1 MAIYKINNDV
11 YDIPEEVVSD
21 FERDNPDA
29 VISYR
34 VGKDE
39 YEIPLHE
46 KGGFLK
52 HFPDAVSLIEEPVD
66 TSMDLVTPKPRVDVT
81 GPVSAQPE
89 YKNPLTNTP
98 EYNLESIRQSGAI
111 EMVKGERDDK
121 GRLRDAVAEKRASV
135 VPELGQAIEDVEESK
150 RKYRKEHPVLSALSG
165 FRGSMAPSVEGIHI
179 NDPKFR
185 NLSAASQL
193 LNESEKLLARRNGG
207 SGVIEGTKSVIEGAK
222 EAASNLN
229 TYSMGLTEMLDNSSV
244 LSVITKFEKGEELS
258 PDEQHLLDAVA
269 INMSAQAV
277 AGDPDLG
284 HLAGSAFVESI
295 PFMVEMMMN
304 PISGA
309 GEGLGK
315 AMTKYALKRFGKKAG
330 SKALEKGAKIA
341 GRVAGDAM
349 AATGMSATSG
359 IVGVAA
365 DATARMTGTPVYT
378 DDFGEIAFGDVARDE
393 KGEVILDGNGKPVP
407 VGSVDKESEGKALYK
422 AFADR
427 SIQNFSEMFG
437 EYFGMAGKTLMNTKL
452 GKKVS
457 SSALM
462 RAMNEFT
469 TADWTK
475 QFNQILKDGKYNG
488 FIGETA
494 EEYVGGLLN
503 TAFVGDQSFEDLAS
517 TDNLVQTVAAVGLMS
532 GIFGSVNLAGIR
544 LTRYKARKDLEKSEK
559 EAYNLLGEDFD
570 VLRDNISPLDPDAQN
585 DAIRNVLASPD
596 LDRDQK
602 EAVFNYFHKQS
613 YYDGLKF
620 GENKR
625 IEEAVQAE
633 TEAVRA
639 ESNPGTGMYIEASK
653 IDPLSGE
660 RIPGTIVQGTME
672 DDKDRVTWK
681 GSDGKVEMILKT
693 EIDPSTVRSESI
705 QEVID
710 ASIEAVKKAEQ
721 EQISR
726 DSKYNPEILSP
737 EETLGQV
744 FYVDGNPHIFKYENG
759 KLRAYLVDINGQPIK
774 PVNNVSVDDYYVAK
788 QEEIDYEESSKNAP
802 LYKLP
807 DGRIVRLIARD
818 EEEVAVEILDRDG
831 VAIDN
836 FSMPTEKFDE
846 EASAIESQKQSPH
859 ADNDLTNEAEPP
871 QTATDDYS
879 RFVDTGEVSEERV
892 NDIASKII
900 RGEPLNPEEESM
912 RAGAAQRV
920 EDKLKEASNPTNTS
934 QITTENAIASPNEE
948 SNVSQNPSASEVLP
962 ADEPEQST
970 PAAIPADEN
979 GNLLYHQA
987 PVEATLS
994 DILDGSLD
1002 SDEIDAFVGENKK
1015 AAGTLLKKVS
1025 EKPPKMSTNKTKYLA
1040 QKKAWSDRVAEAE
1053 QQVAYWNEVESI
1065 LKESHMKPGDKAA
1078 EEIKSMGEPLTGE
1091 ELAAVMLANG
1101 SIKLTKESYKKET
1114 GAGEEETKKMFG
1126 LFATPQNGGVSIER
1140 AGELVMLADLENG
1153 TNHFDQ
1159 EDPNAG
1165 RNAIIEVLSS
1175 ARTRGDLIDYVKNNR
1190 EAMAERER
1198 QAEYNAYA
1206 EWCEEVFH
1214 MSPEEYDAY
1223 EEQVMKDIVSRHLDD
1238 ASYNELMSIFATEQ
1252 NINEDEK
1259 SNAEQ
1264 SGTGE
1269 VREGS
1274 REILPGEE
1282 SVPTER
1288 VGRTEEGSG
1297 AVDGSLD
1304 NENGVAYESPSGRN
1318 VSPYFISNVDSGNG
1332 GNFYRNSEGN
1342 IDLAIIPK
1350 EVFDKIGI
1358 EPAPFRITESMANH
1372 VLKQHGKEINAVTKE
1387 EAVAFVIDI
1396 MNNFDH
1402 VRQGN
1407 NVFSYIFSVENDR
1420 KIGKRAITIIIP
1432 SNVGEYLGV
1441 LSSGF
1446 ERKDRLEKRPLLWE
1460 KGANETSAV
1469 GSAPTNVTPETAHQG
1484 GELNGSASNQR
1495 NDLSIVKDRGLYG
1508 NDQTKKG
1515 EKKYTPS
1522 RETLITPSSNPNRA
1536 DGVTLPS
1543 NGDISIDKDNISSP
1557 DNQTKEEKAFVSP
1570 ERREGESLL
1579 DYAERVTEAHKLFEE
1594 KPQTDL
1600 SLKENTNVGSEMLQK
1615 VPYTSIKPIG
1625 IGPFGPIYDQF
1636 RGKVKEAFDF
1646 LLNRREGDLL
1656 GVFHRDDV
1664 GDIDLVWGDAQK
1676 NQGIAHILDKHV
1688 ERQSDFQSVEEAINV
1703 IEDVIINGVIQ
1714 KEGKNRI
1721 ELIGG
1726 NYKVV
1731 IRKDFDGVSK
1741 NWIVTAFDYE
1751 RGITEKTSSTITRS
1765 TPDSNEGGRAVAS
1778 DEVYGIKDSDISSEN
1793 QTEKAKPFVSPEKK
1807 EGENLLDYAERI
1819 TEVHKLFEEEQKV
1832 ETNPSEAQKEAGNY
1846 KKGHIKIDGFDI
1858 TIEQPA
1864 GSVRS
1869 GKDADGK
1876 EWSVVMNNTYGYI
1889 RGTKGVDGDHIDV
1902 FLGPNTDSEMVYV
1915 VDQVN
1920 PDGSFDE
1927 HKVMMGFNSLEDAKN
1942 AYLSNYEEGWQG
1954 LGDITGIPLTGFKEW
1969 VDSSHRKTKPF
1980 AEYKQIKK
1988 KEEFDESIQ
1997 PLGEKSQTTT
2007 TTKNSDQIRFREVKP
2022 NSEEEIIIKQAKTNG
2037 TYMKAPNGKPS
2048 NLDERQWVQVRT
2060 KAFKDWFGDWETSP
2074 EEASKVVDENGEPKV
2089 VLHGTPHK
2097 FNTFDRGRQGS
2108 SNDYGWL
2115 GSGFYFYGNN
2125 RRYAE
2130 LYAKGGDIKEV
2141 FLSVR
2146 SPYYAT
2152 SSEMEVLAEADNRET
2167 SESFT
2172 EDVLSE
2178 NCDGVSYDGDL
2189 NDEWVVYDPNQ
2200 IKSATENIGEFSL
2213 YNDDIRFREVKE
2225 KDGSKSLVGLHNI
2238 SENKL
2243 KKALKLGGFANPSAA
2258 VIDVSKQTHEGYGEI
2273 SLVLP
2278 SSMIDKKTGRNA
2290 GTWSQ
2295 DAWTPVYPQIE
2306 KQFGEKGGDKASED
2320 IMSVPKE
2327 MQGVTRQGV
2336 NSWMDGRSGKQLAY
2350 LYLHEQGK
2358 APDLIRVEAKY
2369 PESLHKEVKNIMG
2382 DGIGLYD
2389 LDTGKQIRLLDLY
2402 IRESFSGDKT
2412 AYEKDQQ
2419 EKIQR
2424 IEEKIKLRNNPKSL
2438 VVRRAQEDLDDLKE
2452 KGYDYNQL
2460 ADFAENV
2467 LSDAK
2472 YTGTVN
2478 DAGTLLKAQ
2487 EYIAENG
2494 LQKDFDRWLDSL
2506 NDRYEVKEVIFDGFT
2521 SSGYRRYTPNTLE
2534 NVSKFMKKEGRNA
2547 ATGLS
2552 ASFNTFAAGMLKMH
2566 GSLND
2571 IRREKGKLTSD
2582 HSDVDAFREKW
2593 SDVYYDLGMKLQP
2606 DAKGFDDYGLARLM
2620 EAAQSKTPKKYI
2632 KDEYGIDFSDED
2644 ASRLN
2649 EMIEAIRNEYPATYF
2664 ETKFERP
2671 VYLEEFAAAVVPDNV
2686 DKEITEAMAN
2696 AGMQVFTYKNGDE
2709 ASRNEAVQKATEIEG
2724 VRFRK
2729 PEDAANSGID
2739 EVNQKFNEELQQQ
2752 IDGTLSKGHVYH
2764 LGRPDSALLSA
2775 GIPNLPIE
2783 LAASRLSNKSMQ
2795 ENHPFELGEIENLP
2809 QAIHNPMAVFRS
2821 ATHIGSFV
2829 VMTEIEHK
2837 GRNFVVA
2844 IQTNKTKGKIEI
2856 NDIRSIHY
2864 RTSNAH
2870 MANWIEE
2877 GLLEYVDKKRMPEW
2891 LSKQRYNSA
2900 EVKKL
2905 YGHATKI
2912 IENFQNPTPKQ
2923 GEIVSE
2929 INDLSS
2935 KLHTPVTIITDV
2947 NEITDANEKN
2957 QLRKRSSKGWYDPQT
2972 KEIVIVLPNNRDV
2985 ADVQRTFLHEAVAHH
3000 GLRKLFGDDF
3010 DTFLNNVYTNAEG
3023 IRREIL
3029 RRTQGNPLKLH
3040 EATEEYLADLAE
3052 RGFDNKE
3059 ERSLWSKIKD
3069 AFIEMLRKVGVD
3081 LGFKLSDADLRY
3093 ILWRSYRNLEE
3104 GNLLDLAEDV
3114 SMRNKWGIGDYGV
3127 HNDNIA
3133 PDVVYRDND
3142 PLPTGK
3148 RKQSRKKKGSLAK
3161 DKKMI
3166 ENLRE
3171 RIDRMG
3177 KNSEQIEDAKKD
3189 LVNEI
3194 KNRIDSKDASRLNKE
3209 DLMSL
3214 LRQVRDIKTK
3224 EDLSGKLMEVE
3235 RISYEIGIRS
3245 AQRDIDKSLALKTQD
3260 VNGKNM
3266 SIAKNV
3272 DDSTRRIFQFMRG
3285 RLSDLKASGYEQDMT
3300 DLRRR
3305 NKELRELIDA
3315 NKRKSLYGDLS
3326 ENESLSVANEIASY
3340 EQEIETN
3347 KAKLSDLKAMAED
3360 IRNAK
3365 AKSTESDLDEMIDE
3379 LKAKM
3384 SAAASGSAIWKREDS
3399 ERLTALNIIKNSLE
3413 SRKYDRAAENTLVE
3427 IEAKLRNNSQLYRNM
3442 SGKGVV
3448 DKGDAKE
3455 RRSRAKEIIAE
3466 NKRQI
3471 VCFRRLYNE
3480 IRRSQLDVL
3489 KSTQEQLTELINGGK
3504 DALRKM
3510 TEEEIERGRSI
3521 IRNSLD
3527 DVIDKPV
3534 DINNMK
3540 AGEMNFLKKFFSA
3553 PLGSFDYMAQRIG
3566 RKFFNGEGYIY
3577 QYFVKGE
3584 NGTIACENTYAKG
3597 IRRFR
3602 DTFEAKTKE
3611 IFGKNAESILY
3622 ESDKKIKNTGIYMID
3637 THPGDTYGQKV
3648 EKELTRGE
3656 AMYLYMVWKMNDG
3669 RMKLE
3674 KQGVDDDTMREIEDF
3689 IGPQYRKL
3697 ADWIQEDLLVNL
3709 RDKYNERYLE
3719 MYDTQMANIPNYVP
3733 LRINKNAV
3741 SQESNL
3747 EDNKRREKSL
3757 EERTRS
3763 LIKRTVNDKPVD
3775 LTTNG
3780 IGVVFEHVKEM
3791 EEWYAFVRV
3800 RRDLD
3805 YVLGNIE
3812 FRNRVNANA
3821 HGHFSNFKDAA
3832 ILASHSHLP
3841 NDPGISDTFWSK
3853 LSKGVVGGNIAFRLN
3868 TAAKQIYSLPA
3879 FLGYSQSPKF
3889 MACFAKNIG
3898 LGLAES
3904 TSLGKMKGTYQWCI
3918 ENMPL
3923 FYARVKEGDA
3933 GNEKLQNKGFGKGI
3947 DKYLKSGMVPNK
3959 FVDAFTVAIGAKTV
3973 YEYTYDRLTNG
3984 PDKIAADEARRQAL
3998 VDADI
4003 FFNQSQQ
4010 SGMDTFLSPMQRSRS
4025 MLDIAFTTYQNSN
4038 IGYVRKVMLNFY
4050 DLVKLKDWNKLR
4062 GNYVEKYISEGI
4074 EKNKAYD
4081 MATGKLL
4088 NDSRKQLFGLMLFGW
4103 GMNMLW
4109 DWGSRGLMGFFAG
4122 DDDENDMYKDIV
4134 KYLTSPIRGIP
4145 IGNIV
4150 SNLVEGYDINPV
4162 IFMDEVVHAWKSI
4175 TTSYDDNGIDPL
4187 LAIDVLSSGSKLSGF
4202 DLEMW
4207 GNIYLGMEG
4216 AVRHL
4221 GREGYEMQDLLFFLN
4236 TPKSQR
4242 VKVAHE
4248 MYKDSSLLDFAE
4260 KVSRAYRYTPL
4271 SDKWEYWVPG
4281 TERMTHSKM
4290 NKIKKEYQEEKMT
4303 DEQKEKLKES
4313 KELEKKWRKIKDLSI
4328 DPGATRRY
4336 LDNH

>member
-1 MAIYKINNDV
+1 MNDNINKL
-11 YDIPEEVVSD
+11 YSSLQKEGFEDIGTEHQ
-21 FERDNPDA
+21 FRN
-29 VISYR
+29 Y
-34 VGKDE
+34 VGKPENVGVLYDALAKE
-39 YEIPLHE
+39 GYEDI
-46 KGGFLK
+46 GS
-52 HFPDAVSLIEEPVD
+52 AEEFSKWL
-66 TSMDLVTPKPRVDVT
+66 TSAAEESDKNQPMDLVTPKPRVDVS

-98 EYNLESIRQSGAI
+98 EYNLESIRQSGTI
-111 EMVKGERDDK
+111 ERVKGERDDK
-121 GRLRDAVAEKRASV
+121 GRLQDAVTEKRASV
-135 VPELGQAIEDVEESK
+135 VPELGQAIEAVEESK
-150 RKYRKEHPVLSALSG
+150 RKYRKEHPILSALSG

-193 LNESEKLLARRNGG
+193 LNESERILARHNGG
-207 SGVIEGTKSVIEGAK
+207 SVIEGAK
-222 EAASNLN
+222 EAASNLD
-229 TYSMGLTEMLDNSSV
+229 TYSMGLTEMLDNSGI
-244 LSVITKFEKGEELS
+244 LSAITKFEKGEELS
-258 PDEQHLLDAVA
+258 QDEQHLLDAVA

-277 AGDPDLG
+277 AGDPGLG
-284 HLAGSAFVESI
+284 HVAGSAFVESI

-309 GEGLGK
+309 GEGVGK
-315 AMTKYALKRFGKKAG
+315 AMTRYALKRFGKTAG

-349 AATGMSATSG
+349 AATGMAATSG
-359 IVGVAA
+359 IAGVAA
-365 DATARMTGTPVYT
+365 DATARRTGTPVYT
-378 DDFGEIAFGDVARDE
+378 DDFGEVTFGDVARDE
-393 KGEVILDGNGKPVP
+393 KGEIILDGNGKPVP

-452 GKKVS
+452 GKRVS

-462 RAMNEFT
+462 RAMDKFT

-475 QFNQILKDGKYNG
+475 QFNQMLKDGKYNG

-503 TAFVGDQSFEDLAS
+503 AAFVGDQSFKDLAS

-559 EAYNLLGEDFD
+559 KAYDLLGGDFE
-570 VLRDNISPLDPDAQN
+570 VLRNNLSSLDSDARE
-585 DAIRNVLASPD
+585 DAIKAVLASPD
-596 LDRDQK
+596 LDRSQK
-602 EAVFNYFHKQS
+602 VAVLDYFHKQS
-613 YYDGLKF
+613 YYNGLKF

-625 IEEAVQAE
+625 IEEAVQSE
-633 TEAVRA
+633 TKAVRA
-639 ESNPGTGMYIEASK
+639 ESNPGTGMYIAASR

-660 RIPGTIVQGTME
+660 RIPGTIVQGAME

-681 GSDGKVEMILKT
+681 GPDGKIEMILKA

-705 QEVID
+705 PEVID
-710 ASIEAVKKAEQ
+710 ASIEAVRETEQ
-721 EQISR
+721 AKIDQDSR
-726 DSKYNPEILSP
+726 YSPEILSP

-744 FYVDGNPHIFKYENG
+744 FYVKGNPYIFKYENG
-759 KLRAYLVDINGQPIK
+759 QLKAYLVDINGQPIK
-774 PVNNVSVDDYYVAK
+774 PANNIGVDDYYAAK

-807 DGRIVRLIARD
+807 DGRIARLIARD

-831 VAIDN
+831 VVIDN
-836 FSMPTEKFDE
+836 FSMPNEKFDR
-846 EASAIESQKQSPH
+846 EASAIESQTQSPD
-859 ADNDLTNEAEPP
+859 ADNGLTNEAKPQ
-871 QTATDDYS
+871 QTAADNYS
-879 RFVDTGEVSEERV
+879 RFVDAGEVSDERV

-912 RAGAAQRV
+912 RAVAAQRV
-920 EDKLKEASNPTNTS
+920 EDKLKEASNPINTS
-934 QITTENAIASPNEE
+934 QITTENAVASLREE
-948 SNVSQNPSASEVLP
+948 SNMSQNPSVSKESPTDV
-962 ADEPEQST
+962 PEQST
-970 PAAIPADEN
+970 SAAIPADEN
-979 GNLLYHQA
+979 GRLLYHLA
-987 PVEATLS
+987 PVEATLG
-994 DILDGSLD
+994 DILDGTLD
-1002 SDEIDAFVGENKK
+1002 SDEIDAFIEENKK
-1015 AAGTLLKKVS
+1015 AAGALLKKVN
-1025 EKPPKMSTNKTKYLA
+1025 EKPPKMSTDKAKYLA

-1053 QQVAYWNEVESI
+1053 RQASYWKEVENI
-1065 LKESHMKPGDKAA
+1065 LKESRMKPGDKAA
-1078 EEIKSMGEPLTGE
+1078 EEIKSMGKPLTGE
-1091 ELAAVMLANG
+1091 ELAAMMLANG

-1126 LFATPQNGGVSIER
+1126 LFASAGNGGVSIER

-1165 RNAIIEVLSS
+1165 RNAVIEVLAS

-1190 EAMAERER
+1190 AAMAERER

-1206 EWCEEVFH
+1206 EWCEEMFH
-1214 MSPEEYDAY
+1214 MSPEDYEAY
-1223 EEQVMKDIVSRHLDD
+1223 EEDLRKQAEAVTDEAIEYVNGEIADEIQSIREEHSEID
-1238 ASYNELMSIFATEQ
+1238 AILAQ
-1252 NINEDEK
+1252 NKKSDEK
-1259 SNAEQ
+1259 IERNDEG
-1264 SGTGE
+1264 GTGGL
-1269 VREGS
+1269 REGS
-1274 REILPGEE
+1274 GQLLPEE
-1282 SVPTER
+1282 QSLQAGR
-1288 VGRTEEGSG
+1288 IGRTEEGSA
-1297 AVDGSLD
+1297 AV
-1304 NENGVAYESPSGRN
+1304 
-1318 VSPYFISNVDSGNG
+1318 
-1332 GNFYRNSEGN
+1332 
-1342 IDLAIIPK
+1342 
-1350 EVFDKIGI
+1350 
-1358 EPAPFRITESMANH
+1358 
-1372 VLKQHGKEINAVTKE
+1372 
-1387 EAVAFVIDI
+1387 
-1396 MNNFDH
+1396 
-1402 VRQGN
+1402 
-1407 NVFSYIFSVENDR
+1407 
-1420 KIGKRAITIIIP
+1420 
-1432 SNVGEYLGV
+1432 
-1441 LSSGF
+1441 
-1446 ERKDRLEKRPLLWE
+1446 
-1460 KGANETSAV
+1460 
-1469 GSAPTNVTPETAHQG
+1469 
-1484 GELNGSASNQR
+1484 
-1495 NDLSIVKDRGLYG
+1495 
-1508 NDQTKKG
+1508 
-1515 EKKYTPS
+1515 
-1522 RETLITPSSNPNRA
+1522 
-1536 DGVTLPS
+1536 
-1543 NGDISIDKDNISSP
+1543 
-1557 DNQTKEEKAFVSP
+1557 
-1570 ERREGESLL
+1570 
-1579 DYAERVTEAHKLFEE
+1579 
-1594 KPQTDL
+1594 DL
-1600 SLKENTNVGSEMLQK
+1600 SLNSEDGITQESASGEIAPAGVGILG
-1615 VPYTSIKPIG
+1615 SI
-1625 IGPFGPIYDQF
+1625 FTQF
-1636 RGKVKEAFDF
+1636 KGNAKAAIEF
-1646 LLNRREGDLL
+1646 LLNRKEGDAVAAL
-1656 GVFHRDDV
+1656 FHKDV
-1664 GDIDLVWGDAQK
+1664 GDIDIYWGNEKAGLMKIAQK
-1676 NQGIAHILDKHV
+1676 HPEVLDNLQAILENMKV
-1688 ERQSDFQSVEEAINV
+1688 VKSSD
-1703 IEDVIINGVIQ
+1703 
-1714 KEGKNRI
+1714 NRI
-1721 ELIGG
+1721 VLESDTHKAI
-1726 NYKVV
+1726 
-1731 IRKDFDGVSK
+1731 VSK
-1741 NWIVTAFDYE
+1741 KLGDVETPNWLLSAYEKKEKNVSASSSDIETEPAGKENGTAAFLNVSF
-1751 RGITEKTSSTITRS
+1751 R
-1765 TPDSNEGGRAVAS
+1765 N
-1778 DEVYGIKDSDISSEN
+1778 KDNDISSEN
-1793 QTEKAKPFVSPEKK
+1793 QTGKAKPFVSPEKK

-1819 TEVHKLFEEEQKV
+1819 TKAHKLFEEEQKV
-1832 ETNPSEAQKEAGNY
+1832 DTNPSEAQKEAGNY
-1846 KKGHIKIDGFDI
+1846 KKGHIKVDGFDI

-1915 VDQVN
+1915 VDQIN

-1954 LGDITGIPLTGFKEW
+1954 LGDITGIPLAGFKEW
-1969 VDSSHRKTKPF
+1969 VGSSHRKTKPF
-1980 AEYKQIKK
+1980 AEYRQIKK
-1988 KEEFDESIQ
+1988 KREFDESIQ
-1997 PLGEKSQTTT
+1997 LLLEKSQVPT
-2007 TTKNSDQIRFREVKP
+2007 TTKNNDEIRFREVKAP
-2022 NSEEEIIIKQAKTNG
+2022 LEEEIIIQQAKATG
-2037 TYMKAPNGKPS
+2037 TYMKAPNGKPT

-2089 VLHGTPHK
+2089 VLHGTPYK

-2130 LYAKGGDIKEV
+2130 LYAKGGDVKEV

-2178 NCDGVSYDGDL
+2178 NCDGVSYNGDL

-2213 YNDDIRFREVKE
+2213 YDDDIRFRVVHHGTGGSFDRFSTEKIGTGEGEVAFGWGLYFTDQKE
-2225 KDGSKSLVGLHNI
+2225 IAEYYAETIGDMPTYVLYKNDKPADMREELSRIIYNYDGDV
-2238 SENKL
+2238 
-2243 KKALKLGGFANPSAA
+2243 KKAIRG
-2258 VIDVSKQTHEGYGEI
+2258 I
-2273 SLVLP
+2273 
-2278 SSMIDKKTGRNA
+2278 KKNA
-2290 GTWSQ
+2290 
-2295 DAWTPVYPQIE
+2295 
-2306 KQFGEKGGDKASED
+2306 
-2320 IMSVPKE
+2320 
-2327 MQGVTRQGV
+2327 
-2336 NSWMDGRSGKQLAY
+2336 
-2350 LYLHEQGK
+2350 
-2358 APDLIRVEAKY
+2358 
-2369 PESLHKEVKNIMG
+2369 
-2382 DGIGLYD
+2382 
-2389 LDTGKQIRLLDLY
+2389 
-2402 IRESFSGDKT
+2402 
-2412 AYEKDQQ
+2412 
-2419 EKIQR
+2419 KI
-2424 IEEKIKLRNNPKSL
+2424 
-2438 VVRRAQEDLDDLKE
+2438 
-2452 KGYDYNQL
+2452 
-2460 ADFAENV
+2460 
-2467 LSDAK
+2467 
-2472 YTGTVN
+2472 
-2478 DAGTLLKAQ
+2478 
-2487 EYIAENG
+2487 
-2494 LQKDFDRWLDSL
+2494 W
-2506 NDRYEVKEVIFDGFT
+2506 
-2521 SSGYRRYTPNTLE
+2521 
-2534 NVSKFMKKEGRNA
+2534 KKEGDLKYA
-2547 ATGLS
+2547 AELMKS
-2552 ASFNTFAAGMLKMH
+2552 VDRLQQEDPKAWVLKKE
-2566 GSLND
+2566 GNRY
-2571 IRREKGKLTSD
+2571 IY
-2582 HSDVDAFREKW
+2582 DVDIPDSGYLNWDKAVPQEYKSRIQKQAEMENIAFDLDGEKISPEEYFTKVGKDLKGEKLYECLINTLG
-2593 SDVYYDLGMKLQP
+2593 SDKNASLFLNRSGFNGIEYESGRTFSNK
-2606 DAKGFDDYGLARLM
+2606 KGGEMNYVVFDDKAVRIINQLRYRPREG
-2620 EAAQSKTPKKYI
+2620 TPSI
-2632 KDEYGIDFSDED
+2632 
-2644 ASRLN
+2644 
-2649 EMIEAIRNEYPATYF
+2649 
-2664 ETKFERP
+2664 
-2671 VYLEEFAAAVVPDNV
+2671 
-2686 DKEITEAMAN
+2686 KEIN
-2696 AGMQVFTYKNGDE
+2696 A
-2709 ASRNEAVQKATEIEG
+2709 
-2724 VRFRK
+2724 
-2729 PEDAANSGID
+2729 
-2739 EVNQKFNEELQQQ
+2739 KFNNQLQEQ

-2764 LGRPDSALLSA
+2764 LGRPSEMLLSA
-2775 GIPNLPIE
+2775 GIPDLPIE
-2783 LAASRLSNKSMQ
+2783 LRADKLALKASEEYKS
-2795 ENHPFELGEIENLP
+2795 NHPFQLLEVANLP
-2809 QAIHNPMAVFRS
+2809 EAIADPIAIFDSNSKVGS
-2821 ATHIGSFV
+2821 KVILIGL
-2829 VMTEIEHK
+2829 EDKK
-2837 GRNFVVA
+2837 GNNFIVA
-2844 IQTNKTKGKIEI
+2844 MNTNIPRGWKRIQVNSIVSIYPKDQVRDIIYWVNRGDRMKYANKEQFL
-2856 NDIRSIHY
+2856 
-2864 RTSNAH
+2864 
-2870 MANWIEE
+2870 NWITQQMPHATD
-2877 GLLEYVDKKRMPEW
+2877 LEIQIQELNV
-2891 LSKQRYNSA
+2891 
-2900 EVKKL
+2900 
-2905 YGHATKI
+2905 ATKI
-2912 IENFQNPTPKQ
+2912 IENFQNPTSKQ

-2929 INDLSS
+2929 IENLSS
-2935 KLHTPVTIITDV
+2935 KLHTPVTVIKDV
-2947 NEITDANEKN
+2947 NEITDANEKT
-2957 QLRKRSSKGWYDPQT
+2957 QLRKRSSKGWYNPKT
-2972 KEIVIVLPNNRDV
+2972 KEIVIVLPNNMDI
-2985 ADVQRTFLHEAVAHH
+2985 ADAQRTFLHEAVAHH
-3000 GLRKLFGDDF
+3000 GLRKLLGDDF
-3010 DTFLNNVYTNAEG
+3010 DTFLGNIYANANEG

-3029 RRTQGNPLKLH
+3029 RRTEGNPLRLH

-3059 ERSLWSKIKD
+3059 ERSLWNRIKD
-3069 AFIEMLRKVGVD
+3069 AFIDMLRKIGVD
-3081 LGFKLSDADLRY
+3081 LGFKLSDDDLRY

-3114 SMRNKWGIGDYGV
+3114 SMRNKLGVGEYGV
-3127 HNDNIA
+3127 RNNKAAPNIL
-3133 PDVVYRDND
+3133 YKKSN
-3142 PLPTGK
+3142 LPSDDREK
-3148 RKQSRKKKGSLAK
+3148 KYHKKKTRPAK
-3161 DKKMI
+3161 DEKIIKD
-3166 ENLRE
+3166 LRE
-3171 RIDRMG
+3171 RIERLG
-3177 KNSEQIEDAKKD
+3177 KNSEQIEDVKKD

-3194 KNRIDSKDASRLNKE
+3194 KNRIDTKDANHLNKR

-3214 LRQVRDIKTK
+3214 LRQVRDVKTK
-3224 EDLSGKLMEVE
+3224 EDMAGKLMEVE
-3235 RISYEIGIRS
+3235 RISYEIRIRS
-3245 AQRDIDKSLALKTQD
+3245 TQRDIDKSLALKTQD

-3305 NKELRELIDA
+3305 NRELRELIDA

-3326 ENESLSVANEIASY
+3326 ESESQSLANEISSY
-3340 EQEIETN
+3340 EQEIEAN
-3347 KAKLSDLKAMAED
+3347 KSRLSELKEMADE
-3360 IRNAK
+3360 IRNAR
-3365 AKSTESDLDEMIDE
+3365 AEDTEADLDEMIDE

-3384 SAAASGSAIWKREDS
+3384 STAASGSAIWKREDS
-3399 ERLTALNIIKNSLE
+3399 ERLAALNIIKNSLE
-3413 SRKYDRAAENTLVE
+3413 SRKYDRAAENTLSE

-3448 DKGDAKE
+3448 DKGEAKE

-3534 DINNMK
+3534 DIDNMK
-3540 AGEMNFLKKFFSA
+3540 ADEMNFLKKFFSA

-3566 RKFFNGEGYIY
+3566 RKLFNGEGYIY

-3584 NGTIACENTYAKG
+3584 NGTVACENTYAKG
-3597 IRRFR
+3597 IRHFR

-3611 IFGKNAESILY
+3611 IFGKNAESVLY

-3637 THPGDTYGQKV
+3637 THPGDTYGRKV
-3648 EKELTRGE
+3648 EKELTKGE

-3674 KQGVDDDTMREIEDF
+3674 KQGVDDDTMQEIEDF

-3719 MYDTQMANIPNYVP
+3719 MYDTQMADIPNYVP

-3763 LIKRTVNDKPVD
+3763 LINRTINDKPVD

-3780 IGVVFEHVKEM
+3780 IGVIFEHVKEM
-3791 EEWYAFVRV
+3791 EEWYAFARV

-3868 TAAKQIYSLPA
+3868 TAFKQIYSLPA

-3889 MACFAKNIG
+3889 IAYFAKNIG

-3923 FYARVKEGDA
+3923 FYARVKDGDA
-3933 GNEKLQNKGFGKGI
+3933 GNEKLQNRGFSKGI
-3947 DKYLKSGMVPNK
+3947 DKYLKAGMIPNK

-3984 PDKIAADEARRQAL
+3984 PDKIAAEEARRQAL

-4062 GNYVEKYISEGI
+4062 RKYAEKYISEGV
-4074 EKNKAYD
+4074 EENKAYD

-4103 GMNMLW
+4103 GMNMMW

-4122 DDDENDMYKDIV
+4122 DDDENDIYKDIV

-4242 VKVAHE
+4242 VKVVQE

-4290 NKIKKEYQEEKMT
+4290 NKIKREYQEGKIP
-4303 DEQKEKLKES
+4303 DEQKEKLKER
-4313 KELEKKWRKIKDLSI
+4313 KELEKKWRKAKDLSI
-4328 DPGATRRY
+4328 DLEAMRRY
-4336 LDNH
+4336 LDSH

>member
-1 MAIYKINNDV
+1 MNDNINKL
-11 YDIPEEVVSD
+11 YSSLQKEGFEDIGTEQQ
-21 FERDNPDA
+21 FRN
-29 VISYR
+29 Y
-34 VGKDE
+34 VGKPENVGVLYDALAKE
-39 YEIPLHE
+39 GYEDI
-46 KGGFLK
+46 GS
-52 HFPDAVSLIEEPVD
+52 AEEFSKWL
-66 TSMDLVTPKPRVDVT
+66 TSAAEESGKNQTMDLVTPKPRVDVS

-98 EYNLESIRQSGAI
+98 EYNLESIRQSGTI

-121 GRLRDAVAEKRASV
+121 GRLRDAVAEKRASI

-222 EAASNLN
+222 EAASDLN
-229 TYSMGLTEMLDNSSV
+229 TYSMGLTEMLDNSNV
-244 LSVITKFEKGEELS
+244 LSAITKFEKGEELS
-258 PDEQHLLDAVA
+258 SDEQHLLDAVA

-284 HLAGSAFVESI
+284 HLMGSAFVESI

-315 AMTKYALKRFGKKAG
+315 AMTKYALKRFGKEAG

-365 DATARMTGTPVYT
+365 DATARMTGAPVYT
-378 DDFGEIAFGDVARDE
+378 DDFGEVSFGDVARDE
-393 KGEVILDGNGKPVP
+393 KGEMILDGNGKPVP
-407 VGSVDKESEGKALYK
+407 VGSVGKESEGKALYK
-422 AFADR
+422 AFTSR
-427 SIQNFSEMFG
+427 SIENFSEMFG
-437 EYFGMAGKTLMNTKL
+437 EYFGMAGKTLMNTTL
-452 GKKVS
+452 GKKIS

-462 RAMNEFT
+462 RSMDAFT

-503 TAFVGDQSFEDLAS
+503 AAFVGDQSFEDLAS

-544 LTRYKARKDLEKSEK
+544 LARYKARKDLEKSEK

-570 VLRDNISPLDPDAQN
+570 VLRDNISSLDPDAQQ
-585 DAIRNVLASPD
+585 DAVKNVLASPD

-602 EAVFNYFHKQS
+602 EAVFDYFYKQS
-613 YYDGLKF
+613 YYNGLKF

-633 TEAVRA
+633 TEAIRA

-660 RIPGTIVQGTME
+660 HIPGTIVQGTME
-672 DDKDRVTWK
+672 DGKDRVTWK
-681 GSDGKVEMILKT
+681 GPDGKVEMILKT

-710 ASIEAVKKAEQ
+710 ASIEAIKKAEQ

-774 PVNNVSVDDYYVAK
+774 PVNNVSVDDYYAAK
-788 QEEIDYEESSKNAP
+788 QEELDYEESSKNAP

-807 DGRIVRLIARD
+807 DGRIARLIARD

-831 VAIDN
+831 VVIDN
-836 FSMPTEKFDE
+836 FSMPKEKFDE
-846 EASAIESQKQSPH
+846 EASAVEPQEQSPN
-859 ADNDLTNEAEPP
+859 ADNGLTEELGVP
-871 QTATDDYS
+871 QTAGDDYS
-879 RFVDTGEVSEERV
+879 RFVDTGEVSDERV

-912 RAGAAQRV
+912 RAGVAQRV
-920 EDKLKEASNPTNTS
+920 EDKLKEASNPINTS
-934 QITTENAIASPNEE
+934 QITTENAIASPNGE
-948 SNVSQNPSASEVLP
+948 SNMSQNPAGAEESV
-962 ADEPEQST
+962 ADVPDQDTST
-970 PAAIPADEN
+970 VIPADEN

-1015 AAGTLLKKVS
+1015 AASALLKKVS

-1065 LKESHMKPGDKAA
+1065 LKESRMKPGDKAA

-1190 EAMAERER
+1190 AAMAERER

-1223 EEQVMKDIVSRHLDD
+1223 EELVMNDIISRHLDD

-1252 NINEDEK
+1252 NINEDDK
-1259 SNAEQ
+1259 KHDAEQ
-1264 SGTGE
+1264 SGAGE
-1269 VREGS
+1269 ARQGS

-1288 VGRTEEGSG
+1288 VGRTEEGPE

-1304 NENGVAYESPSGRN
+1304 NENGVTYESASGRN
-1318 VSPYFISNVDSGNG
+1318 VSPYSISNVDSGNG
-1332 GNFYRNSEGN
+1332 GNFYQNSEGN

-1372 VLKQHGKEINAVTKE
+1372 VLKQHGKEINTVTKE

-1396 MNNFDH
+1396 MNTFDH

-1469 GSAPTNVTPETAHQG
+1469 GSAPTNVTSETAHQG

-1495 NDLSIVKDRGLYG
+1495 NDLSIVKDSRLSE
-1508 NDQTKKG
+1508 NNQIKPE
-1515 EKKYTPS
+1515 EKKEFIAPK
-1522 RETLITPSSNPNRA
+1522 IKPNEA
-1536 DGVTLPS
+1536 V
-1543 NGDISIDKDNISSP
+1543 
-1557 DNQTKEEKAFVSP
+1557 
-1570 ERREGESLL
+1570 L
-1579 DYAERVTEAHKLFEE
+1579 DYAARVVNAKER
-1594 KPQTDL
+1594 
-1600 SLKENTNVGSEMLQK
+1600 
-1615 VPYTSIKPIG
+1615 
-1625 IGPFGPIYDQF
+1625 
-1636 RGKVKEAFDF
+1636 
-1646 LLNRREGDLL
+1646 
-1656 GVFHRDDV
+1656 
-1664 GDIDLVWGDAQK
+1664 
-1676 NQGIAHILDKHV
+1676 
-1688 ERQSDFQSVEEAINV
+1688 
-1703 IEDVIINGVIQ
+1703 
-1714 KEGKNRI
+1714 
-1721 ELIGG
+1721 
-1726 NYKVV
+1726 
-1731 IRKDFDGVSK
+1731 
-1741 NWIVTAFDYE
+1741 
-1751 RGITEKTSSTITRS
+1751 
-1765 TPDSNEGGRAVAS
+1765 
-1778 DEVYGIKDSDISSEN
+1778 
-1793 QTEKAKPFVSPEKK
+1793 
-1807 EGENLLDYAERI
+1807 
-1819 TEVHKLFEEEQKV
+1819 FEEEQKV
-1832 ETNPSEAQKEAGNY
+1832 NTHPTEAQKEAGNY
-1846 KKGHIKIDGFDI
+1846 KKGHIKVDGFDM

-1889 RGTKGVDGDHIDV
+1889 RGTQGVDGDHIDV
-1902 FLGPNTDSEMVYV
+1902 FLGPNTDSSMVYV

-1927 HKVMMGFNSLEDAKN
+1927 HKVMMGFNLLEDAKS

-1954 LGDITGIPLTGFKEW
+1954 LGNITGIPMAGFKEW
-1969 VDSSHRKTKPF
+1969 VGSSHRKTKPF

-1997 PLGEKSQTTT
+1997 PLGEKSQST
-2007 TTKNSDQIRFREVKP
+2007 TTKNSDQIRFRE
-2022 NSEEEIIIKQAKTNG
+2022 I
-2037 TYMKAPNGKPS
+2037 
-2048 NLDERQWVQVRT
+2048 
-2060 KAFKDWFGDWETSP
+2060 
-2074 EEASKVVDENGEPKV
+2074 
-2089 VLHGTPHK
+2089 
-2097 FNTFDRGRQGS
+2097 
-2108 SNDYGWL
+2108 
-2115 GSGFYFYGNN
+2115 
-2125 RRYAE
+2125 
-2130 LYAKGGDIKEV
+2130 
-2141 FLSVR
+2141 
-2146 SPYYAT
+2146 
-2152 SSEMEVLAEADNRET
+2152 
-2167 SESFT
+2167 
-2172 EDVLSE
+2172 
-2178 NCDGVSYDGDL
+2178 
-2189 NDEWVVYDPNQ
+2189 
-2200 IKSATENIGEFSL
+2200 
-2213 YNDDIRFREVKE
+2213 KE

-2460 ADFAENV
+2460 VDFAENV

-2487 EYIAENG
+2487 EYIVENG

-2521 SSGYRRYTPNTLE
+2521 SSGYRRYIPNTLE

-2593 SDVYYDLGMKLQP
+2593 SDMYYDLGMKLQP

-2696 AGMQVFTYKNGDE
+2696 AGLQIFTYKNGDE

-2752 IDGTLSKGHVYH
+2752 IDGTLSKGHVYY
-2764 LGRPDSALLSA
+2764 LGRPGEVLLSV
-2775 GIPNLPIE
+2775 GIPDLPMELRADKLALKASEEYKSDHPFDLLEVANLPEAI
-2783 LAASRLSNKSMQ
+2783 AAPIAIFDSNSKAGSKVILIGLEDKKGNNFIVAMNTNVPRGWKRIQ
-2795 ENHPFELGEIENLP
+2795 VNSIVSIYPKDQVRDI
-2809 QAIHNPMAVFRS
+2809 IHWVNRGDRMKYA
-2821 ATHIGSFV
+2821 
-2829 VMTEIEHK
+2829 
-2837 GRNFVVA
+2837 
-2844 IQTNKTKGKIEI
+2844 NKEQFL
-2856 NDIRSIHY
+2856 
-2864 RTSNAH
+2864 
-2870 MANWIEE
+2870 NWITQQMPHATD
-2877 GLLEYVDKKRMPEW
+2877 LEIQIQEFNV
-2891 LSKQRYNSA
+2891 
-2900 EVKKL
+2900 
-2905 YGHATKI
+2905 ATKI

-2929 INDLSS
+2929 IENLSS
-2935 KLHTPVTIITDV
+2935 KLHTPVTIVKDI
-2947 NEITDANEKN
+2947 NEIADTNEKT

-3010 DTFLNNVYTNAEG
+3010 DTFLNNVYANANEG

-3029 RRTQGNPLKLH
+3029 RRTQGNPLKLY

-3059 ERSLWSKIKD
+3059 ERSLWNRIKD

-3133 PDVVYRDND
+3133 PDVLYKDND
-3142 PLPTGK
+3142 PLPAGK
-3148 RKQSRKKKGSLAK
+3148 RKQSRKGKGSLAK

-3224 EDLSGKLMEVE
+3224 EDMTGKLMEVE

-3285 RLSDLKASGYEQDMT
+3285 RLSDLKASGYGQDMT

-3347 KAKLSDLKAMAED
+3347 KAKLSDLKAMADE

-3365 AKSTESDLDEMIDE
+3365 AENIEADLDEMIDE

-3455 RRSRAKEIIAE
+3455 RKSRAKEIIAE

-3674 KQGVDDDTMREIEDF
+3674 KQGVDDDTMQEIEDF

-3697 ADWIQEDLLVNL
+3697 ANWIQEDLLVNL

-3780 IGVVFEHVKEM
+3780 IGVIFEHVKEM
-3791 EEWYAFVRV
+3791 EEWYAFARV

-3832 ILASHSHLP
+3832 ILASHSHLS

-3889 MACFAKNIG
+3889 MAYFAKNIG

-3933 GNEKLQNKGFGKGI
+3933 GNEKLQNKGFSKGI
-3947 DKYLKSGMVPNK
+3947 DKYLKSGMIPNK
-3959 FVDAFTVAIGAKTV
+3959 FVDAFTVAIGAKTI

-3984 PDKIAADEARRQAL
+3984 PDKIAAEEARRQAL

-4088 NDSRKQLFGLMLFGW
+4088 NDSRKQLFSLMLFGW

-4175 TTSYDDNGIDPL
+4175 TTSYDDNGIDSL

-4207 GNIYLGMEG
+4207 GNIYLGIEG

-4303 DEQKEKLKES
+4303 DEQKEKLKER

-4328 DPGATRRY
+4328 DPGATRHY

>member
-1 MAIYKINNDV
+1 M
-11 YDIPEEVVSD
+11 
-21 FERDNPDA
+21 
-29 VISYR
+29 
-34 VGKDE
+34 
-39 YEIPLHE
+39 
-46 KGGFLK
+46 
-52 HFPDAVSLIEEPVD
+52 
-66 TSMDLVTPKPRVDVT
+66 
-81 GPVSAQPE
+81 
-89 YKNPLTNTP
+89 
-98 EYNLESIRQSGAI
+98 
-111 EMVKGERDDK
+111 
-121 GRLRDAVAEKRASV
+121 
-135 VPELGQAIEDVEESK
+135 
-150 RKYRKEHPVLSALSG
+150 
-165 FRGSMAPSVEGIHI
+165 
-179 NDPKFR
+179 
-185 NLSAASQL
+185 
-193 LNESEKLLARRNGG
+193 
-207 SGVIEGTKSVIEGAK
+207 
-222 EAASNLN
+222 N
-229 TYSMGLTEMLDNSSV
+229 TYSMGLTEMLDNTNV
-244 LSVITKFEKGEELS
+244 LSAITKFEKGEELS

-284 HLAGSAFVESI
+284 HLMGSAFVESI

-315 AMTKYALKRFGKKAG
+315 AMTKYALKRFGKEAG

-359 IVGVAA
+359 IIGVAA
-365 DATARMTGTPVYT
+365 DATARMTGAPVYT
-378 DDFGEIAFGDVARDE
+378 NDFGEVSFGDVARDE
-393 KGEVILDGNGKPVP
+393 NGEMILDGNGKPVP
-407 VGSVDKESEGKALYK
+407 VGSVGKESEGKALYK
-422 AFADR
+422 AFTCR
-427 SIQNFSEMFG
+427 SIENFSEMFG
-437 EYFGMAGKTLMNTKL
+437 EYFGMAGKTLMNTTL
-452 GKKVS
+452 GKKIS
-457 SSALM
+457 SSALIRSM
-462 RAMNEFT
+462 DAFT

-503 TAFVGDQSFEDLAS
+503 AAFVGDQSFEDLAS

-570 VLRDNISPLDPDAQN
+570 VLRDNISSLDPDAQE
-585 DAIRNVLASPD
+585 DAVKNVLASPD

-602 EAVFNYFHKQS
+602 EAVLDYFHKQS
-613 YYDGLKF
+613 YYNGLKF

-639 ESNPGTGMYIEASK
+639 ESNPGTGMYIEASR

-660 RIPGTIVQGTME
+660 RIPGTIEQGTI
-672 DDKDRVTWK
+672 DDERVIWK
-681 GSDGKVEMILKT
+681 GPDGKKQMIPKT
-693 EIDPSTVRSESI
+693 EIDRSTVRSAPI

-710 ASIEAVKKAEQ
+710 ASVEAIREAEQ
-721 EQISR
+721 GQISR
-726 DSKYNPEILSP
+726 DSKYSPEILSP

-774 PVNNVSVDDYYVAK
+774 PVNNVSVDDYYAAK
-788 QEEIDYEESSKNAP
+788 QEELDYEESSKNAP

-807 DGRIVRLIARD
+807 DGRIARLIARD

-831 VAIDN
+831 VVIDN
-836 FSMPTEKFDE
+836 FSMPKEKFDE
-846 EASAIESQKQSPH
+846 EASAVEPQEQSPN
-859 ADNDLTNEAEPP
+859 ADNGLTEELGVQ
-871 QTATDDYS
+871 QTAGDNYS
-879 RFVDTGEVSEERV
+879 RFVDTGEVSDERV

-900 RGEPLNPEEESM
+900 RGEPLNPEEESI
-912 RAGAAQRV
+912 RAGVAQRV
-920 EDKLKEASNPTNTS
+920 ENKLKEASNPINTS

-948 SNVSQNPSASEVLP
+948 SNMSQNPAASEESA
-962 ADEPEQST
+962 ADVPDQDAST
-970 PAAIPADEN
+970 AIPADEN

-1015 AAGTLLKKVS
+1015 AASALLKKVS
-1025 EKPPKMSTNKTKYLA
+1025 EKPPKMSTNKAKYLD

-1053 QQVAYWNEVESI
+1053 QQVSYWNDVESI
-1065 LKESHMKPGDKAA
+1065 LKESRMKPGDKAA
-1078 EEIKSMGEPLTGE
+1078 EEIKSMGEPVTGE
-1091 ELAAVMLANG
+1091 ELAAMMLANG
-1101 SIKLTKESYKKET
+1101 SIKLTKESYKRET
-1114 GAGEEETKKMFG
+1114 GAGEEEAKKMFG

-1206 EWCEEVFH
+1206 EWCEEMFH
-1214 MSPEEYDAY
+1214 MSLEEYDAY
-1223 EEQVMKDIVSRHLDD
+1223 EELVMNDIVSRHLDE

-1252 NINEDEK
+1252 NINEDDK
-1259 SNAEQ
+1259 KHDAEQ
-1264 SGTGE
+1264 SGAGE
-1269 VREGS
+1269 ARQGS
-1274 REILPGEE
+1274 REILPREE

-1288 VGRTEEGSG
+1288 VGRTEEGPES
-1297 AVDGSLD
+1297 VDGSLD
-1304 NENGVAYESPSGRN
+1304 NENGVTYESASGE
-1318 VSPYFISNVDSGNG
+1318 IDENG
-1332 GNFYRNSEGN
+1332 KLF
-1342 IDLAIIPK
+1342 
-1350 EVFDKIGI
+1350 
-1358 EPAPFRITESMANH
+1358 
-1372 VLKQHGKEINAVTKE
+1372 
-1387 EAVAFVIDI
+1387 
-1396 MNNFDH
+1396 
-1402 VRQGN
+1402 
-1407 NVFSYIFSVENDR
+1407 
-1420 KIGKRAITIIIP
+1420 
-1432 SNVGEYLGV
+1432 V
-1441 LSSGF
+1441 LSSDGTTTFGVIPQETGLTPAPIKLSEGF
-1446 ERKDRLEKRPLLWE
+1446 QNEENKGYGLRHIESNHGEQILEAGFPSIE
-1460 KGANETSAV
+1460 NFVETVSKGFTV
-1469 GSAPTNVTPETAHQG
+1469 IKKG
-1484 GELNGSASNQR
+1484 NQR
-1495 NDLSIVKDRGLYG
+1495 GDNDTYLLEVKDKHNNTLFVELSKDGSYWNVNSAGIFNERYSKKKDIVWTLPAVSSSTNADATGVNHG
-1508 NDQTKKG
+1508 TTKG
-1515 EKKYTPS
+1515 ETVASGNSPQTISSEDKY
-1522 RETLITPSSNPNRA
+1522 N
-1536 DGVTLPS
+1536 
-1543 NGDISIDKDNISSP
+1543 DISSQKQADDKKI
-1557 DNQTKEEKAFVSP
+1557 FVSP
-1570 ERREGESLL
+1570 ERADDESLL
-1579 DYAERVTEAHKLFEE
+1579 DYAERITEAHKFFEE
-1594 KPQTDL
+1594 KPQTDH

-1615 VPYTSIKPIG
+1615 APYTPIKPIG
-1625 IGPFGPIYDQF
+1625 VGPFGPIYDQF

-1646 LLNRREGDLL
+1646 LLDRKDGDLL

-1664 GDIDLVWGDAQK
+1664 GDIDLVWGEAK
-1676 NQGIAHILDKHV
+1676 TKYTGKGLAHIIKKHIDTLH
-1688 ERQSDFQSVEEAINV
+1688 DFSSIDDAISTIDNV
-1703 IEDVIINGVIQ
+1703 IKNGNIAYNGNNL
-1714 KEGKNRI
+1714 E
-1721 ELIGG
+1721 IGNNG
-1726 NYKVV
+1726 YKVV
-1731 IRKDFDGVSK
+1731 IAQTDDKK
-1741 NWIVTAFDYE
+1741 WILTAFDNTKTKKE
-1751 RGITEKTSSTITRS
+1751 KLSSAITPGTPNGI
-1765 TPDSNEGGRAVAS
+1765 NGNRAVVPGDNLS
-1778 DEVYGIKDSDISSEN
+1778 RENKDNDISPEN
-1793 QTEKAKPFVSPEKK
+1793 QTEKAKPFVSPERK
-1807 EGENLLDYAERI
+1807 EGENLLDYAERV
-1819 TEVHKLFEEEQKV
+1819 TEAHKLFEEEQKV
-1832 ETNPSEAQKEAGNY
+1832 DTNPSEAQKEAGNY
-1846 KKGHIKIDGFDI
+1846 KKGHIKVDGFDI

-1889 RGTKGVDGDHIDV
+1889 RGTRGVDGDHIDI
-1902 FLGPNTDSEMVYV
+1902 FLSDDPSQGNIFI
-1915 VDQVN
+1915 VDQIR

-1927 HKVMMGFNSLEDAKN
+1927 HKVMYGFPSINTARE
-1942 AYLSNYEEGWQG
+1942 AYLANYNEGWKG
-1954 LGDITGIPLTGFKEW
+1954 LGGITEVTKDDFKKWIE
-1969 VDSSHRKTKPF
+1969 SSIRKTKPF
-1980 AEYKQIKK
+1980 AEYKIA
-1988 KEEFDESIQ
+1988 KEAVRSERTSA
-1997 PLGEKSQTTT
+1997 
-2007 TTKNSDQIRFREVKP
+2007 REDAPTLSEEKP
-2022 NSEEEIIIKQAKTNG
+2022 N
-2037 TYMKAPNGKPS
+2037 PS
-2048 NLDERQWVQVRT
+2048 QNRLVSDE
-2060 KAFKDWFGDWETSP
+2060 
-2074 EEASKVVDENGEPKV
+2074 
-2089 VLHGTPHK
+2089 
-2097 FNTFDRGRQGS
+2097 
-2108 SNDYGWL
+2108 
-2115 GSGFYFYGNN
+2115 
-2125 RRYAE
+2125 RYAE
-2130 LYAKGGDIKEV
+2130 LKRRMREKLGGQMNIGVDPEILAIGTEMAVYHIEKGAHKFAAYAKAMISDLGDSI
-2141 FLSVR
+2141 R
-2146 SPYYAT
+2146 PYLKAFYNGARELP
-2152 SSEMEVLAEADNRET
+2152 EMEVLSREMDNY
-2167 SESFT
+2167 
-2172 EDVLSE
+2172 EDVRRFDVTNFDKPSTDILAMAEIISREQEVADLKKQLEEKAKASDGKKSGSGGE
-2178 NCDGVSYDGDL
+2178 N
-2189 NDEWVVYDPNQ
+2189 
-2200 IKSATENIGEFSL
+2200 T
-2213 YNDDIRFREVKE
+2213 
-2225 KDGSKSLVGLHNI
+2225 I
-2238 SENKL
+2238 SE
-2243 KKALKLGGFANPSAA
+2243 G
-2258 VIDVSKQTHEGYGEI
+2258 DVRYRS
-2273 SLVLP
+2273 
-2278 SSMIDKKTGRNA
+2278 
-2290 GTWSQ
+2290 
-2295 DAWTPVYPQIE
+2295 IE
-2306 KQFGEKGGDKASED
+2306 REEQSE
-2320 IMSVPKE
+2320 
-2327 MQGVTRQGV
+2327 
-2336 NSWMDGRSGKQLAY
+2336 L
-2350 LYLHEQGK
+2350 
-2358 APDLIRVEAKY
+2358 
-2369 PESLHKEVKNIMG
+2369 
-2382 DGIGLYD
+2382 
-2389 LDTGKQIRLLDLY
+2389 
-2402 IRESFSGDKT
+2402 
-2412 AYEKDQQ
+2412 
-2419 EKIQR
+2419 
-2424 IEEKIKLRNNPKSL
+2424 
-2438 VVRRAQEDLDDLKE
+2438 
-2452 KGYDYNQL
+2452 
-2460 ADFAENV
+2460 
-2467 LSDAK
+2467 
-2472 YTGTVN
+2472 
-2478 DAGTLLKAQ
+2478 
-2487 EYIAENG
+2487 
-2494 LQKDFDRWLDSL
+2494 
-2506 NDRYEVKEVIFDGFT
+2506 
-2521 SSGYRRYTPNTLE
+2521 
-2534 NVSKFMKKEGRNA
+2534 
-2547 ATGLS
+2547 
-2552 ASFNTFAAGMLKMH
+2552 
-2566 GSLND
+2566 
-2571 IRREKGKLTSD
+2571 
-2582 HSDVDAFREKW
+2582 
-2593 SDVYYDLGMKLQP
+2593 
-2606 DAKGFDDYGLARLM
+2606 
-2620 EAAQSKTPKKYI
+2620 
-2632 KDEYGIDFSDED
+2632 
-2644 ASRLN
+2644 
-2649 EMIEAIRNEYPATYF
+2649 
-2664 ETKFERP
+2664 
-2671 VYLEEFAAAVVPDNV
+2671 DNV
-2686 DKEITEAMAN
+2686 
-2696 AGMQVFTYKNGDE
+2696 
-2709 ASRNEAVQKATEIEG
+2709 NE
-2724 VRFRK
+2724 R
-2729 PEDAANSGID
+2729 
-2739 EVNQKFNEELQQQ
+2739 FNEELRQQ
-2752 IDGTLSKGHVYH
+2752 IEGVLPKDHIYQLGTPSEF
-2764 LGRPDSALLSA
+2764 LLSA
-2775 GIPNLPIE
+2775 GIPNLPIQLPASQ
-2783 LAASRLSNKSMQ
+2783 LAYKATSGKHDYDLS
-2795 ENHPFELGEIENLP
+2795 EVVNLP
-2809 QAIHNPMAVFRS
+2809 KAIANPIA
-2821 ATHIGSFV
+2821 SFSYGDKGKSQNILT
-2829 VMTEIEHK
+2829 MLEHEGENFLVGMFIRPTIK
-2837 GRNFVVA
+2837 GRILEVNS
-2844 IQTNKTKGKIEI
+2844 
-2856 NDIRSIHY
+2856 IRNVFPKNSESIVK
-2864 RTSNAH
+2864 
-2870 MANWIEE
+2870 WIEQ
-2877 GLLEYVDKKRMPEW
+2877 GKLTNANK
-2891 LSKQRYNSA
+2891 
-2900 EVKKL
+2900 KKL
-2905 YGHATKI
+2905 LNFLDQQRTNHADVAFVLPDEQVKQVNSETSITKI
-2912 IENFQNPTPKQ
+2912 VKNFKNPTLEQ

-2929 INDLSS
+2929 IDDLSS
-2935 KLHTPVTIITDV
+2935 KLHTPVTIINDV
-2947 NEITDANEKN
+2947 NEITDTNEKT
-2957 QLRKRSSKGWYDPQT
+2957 QLRKRSSKGWYDLQT
-2972 KEIVIVLPNNRDV
+2972 KEIVIVLPNNKGV
-2985 ADVQRTFLHEAVAHH
+2985 ADAQRTFLHEVVAHH

-3010 DTFLNNVYTNAEG
+3010 DTFLSNVYANANEG

-3029 RRTQGNPLKLH
+3029 RRTEGNPLRLH

-3059 ERSLWSKIKD
+3059 ERSLWNKIKD
-3069 AFIEMLRKVGVD
+3069 AFIDMLRKMGVD
-3081 LGFKLSDADLRY
+3081 LGFKLSDDDLRY

-3114 SMRNKWGIGDYGV
+3114 SMRNKLGIGEYGV
-3127 HNDNIA
+3127 RNNKAA
-3133 PDVVYRDND
+3133 PDILYKNSDLSSD
-3142 PLPTGK
+3142 DGGK
-3148 RKQSRKKKGSLAK
+3148 KYHKKKTRPAK
-3161 DKKMI
+3161 DEKIIK
-3166 ENLRE
+3166 ELRE
-3171 RIDRMG
+3171 RIERLG
-3177 KNSEQIEDAKKD
+3177 KNSEQIEDVKKD

-3194 KNRIDSKDASRLNKE
+3194 KNRIDSKDASHLNKR

-3214 LRQVRDIKTK
+3214 LRQVRDVKTK
-3224 EDLSGKLMEVE
+3224 EDMAGKLMEVE
-3235 RISYEIGIRS
+3235 RISYEIRIRS
-3245 AQRDIDKSLALKTQD
+3245 TQRDIDKSLALKIQD

-3305 NKELRELIDA
+3305 NRELRELIDA

-3326 ENESLSVANEIASY
+3326 ESESQSLRNEISSY
-3340 EQEIETN
+3340 EQEIEAN
-3347 KAKLSDLKAMAED
+3347 KSRLSELKEMADE

-3365 AKSTESDLDEMIDE
+3365 AEGTEADLDEMIDE

-3384 SAAASGSAIWKREDS
+3384 STAASGSAIWKREDS

-3413 SRKYDRAAENTLVE
+3413 SRKYDRAAENTLSE

-3442 SGKGVV
+3442 SGKGAV
-3448 DKGDAKE
+3448 DKGDAKK

-3471 VCFRRLYNE
+3471 LCFRRLYNE

-3540 AGEMNFLKKFFSA
+3540 ADEMNFLKKFFSA

-3597 IRRFR
+3597 IRHFR

-3611 IFGKNAESILY
+3611 IFGKDAETVLY

-3637 THPGDTYGQKV
+3637 TNPGGTYGQKV

-3674 KQGVDDDTMREIEDF
+3674 KQGLDDDAMQEIEDF

-3709 RDKYNERYLE
+3709 RGKYNERYLE
-3719 MYDTQMANIPNYVP
+3719 MYDTQMADIPNYVP
-3733 LRINKNAV
+3733 LRINRNAV
-3741 SQESNL
+3741 FQESNL

-3780 IGVVFEHVKEM
+3780 IGVIFEHVKEM
-3791 EEWYAFVRV
+3791 EEWYAFTRV

-3841 NDPGISDTFWSK
+3841 SDPGISDTFWSK
-3853 LSKGVVGGNIAFRLN
+3853 LSKGVIGGNIAFRLN
-3868 TAAKQIYSLPA
+3868 TAIKQLLSLPA

-3889 MACFAKNIG
+3889 MAYFAKNIG

-3933 GNEKLQNKGFGKGI
+3933 GNEKLQNKGFSKGI

-3959 FVDAFTVAIGAKTV
+3959 FIDAFTVAIGAKTV

-3984 PDKIAADEARRQAL
+3984 PDKIAAEEARRQAL

-4109 DWGSRGLMGFFAG
+4109 DWGSRGLMGFFTG

-4150 SNLVEGYDINPV
+4150 SNLVDGYDINPV

-4207 GNIYLGMEG
+4207 GNIYLGIEG

-4290 NKIKKEYQEEKMT
+4290 NKIKREYQEIMIT
-4303 DEQKEKLKES
+4303 DKQKEKLKKR
-4313 KELEKKWRKIKDLSI
+4313 KELEKKWHRAKDLSI
-4328 DPGATRRY
+4328 DPEAMRRY
-4336 LDNH
+4336 LDSH